1 MRLGVSLLDGSLPL
15 GTVAPVP
22 PLPPLRTLASG
33 PIGVVG
39 CGYLGSVH
47 AACLAHWGFET
58 IALDVDPWK
67 LEQLRTGVAPFHEEM
82 LNPLLEEGLKSN
94 RLSFTTEF
102 ADLSACSVVFLCVGT
117 PQRPDSPAA
126 DLSQVDTAI
135 DSLVNVLQPGTLVV
149 GKSTTPVGTAA
160 ALAEVLAAAGLHLAW
175 NPEFLREGTAV
186 ADTLHPER
194 IVVGTTLP
202 DAAVL
207 LKELYRLPVADGS
220 TFLVTDLNTAE
231 MVKTAANAFLATKV
245 SFINAVSD
253 LCDRTAADVEMVSLA
268 LGLDSRI
275 GPKFLKSGI
284 GYGGGCFPKDV
295 RALQH
300 HATEL
305 GAIPLADML
314 ATVDAANL
322 DARRRA
328 LAAVDQFITSSVYKV
343 AVLGAAFKPGSDDLR
358 DSPAVWLVENL
369 LRKHPTVKFSW
380 HDPALAGRMVCGIEL
395 SHSILQATTGAD
407 MLVVA
412 TDWAEYKS
420 LNPNQLNVATKMLFD
435 LRNCIPPEPWTKA
448 GFTLHRLGRPT
459 ASPASS

>member
-1 MRLGVSLLDGSLPL
+1 MPTSPSLRSLST
-15 GTVAPVP
+15 GPV
-22 PLPPLRTLASG
+22 
-33 PIGVVG
+33 GVVG

-67 LEQLRTGVAPFHEEM
+67 LEQLRTGVAPFFEDM

-94 RLSFTTEF
+94 RLAFTTEF
-102 ADLSACSVVFLCVGT
+102 SDLAGCSVVFLCVGT
-117 PQRPDSPAA
+117 PQQAGSAAA
-126 DLSQVDTAI
+126 DLTQVHAAAA
-135 DSLVNVLQPGTLVV
+135 SLCQVLQPGTLVV

-160 ALAEVLAAAGLHLAW
+160 ALAETLAPFGLYLAW

-194 IVVGTTLP
+194 IVVGSSCSE
-202 DAAVL
+202 AAEVL
-207 LKELYRLPVADGS
+207 QEVYRLPISDGS
-220 TFLVTDLNTAE
+220 QFLVTDLSTSE

-245 SFINAVSD
+245 SFINAVAD
-253 LCDRTAADVEMVSLA
+253 LCDRTSADVEMVSLA

-300 HATEL
+300 RAAEL
-305 GAIPLADML
+305 GASPLADFL
-314 ATVDAANL
+314 AAVDAANQ
-322 DARRRA
+322 DARLRA
-328 LAAVDQFITSSVYKV
+328 LRAVSDLVTPTTRKV

-358 DSPAVWLVENL
+358 DSPAVWLVSSLQRAFPDLEL
-369 LRKHPTVKFSW
+369 TW
-380 HDPALAGRMVCGIEL
+380 HDPALAGRTICGIEL
-395 SHSILQATTGAD
+395 SASVPKAVSSADLIL
-407 MLVVA
+407 VA

-420 LNPNQLNVATKMLFD
+420 LTPASFTVSSKVLLD
-435 LRNCIPPEPWTKA
+435 LRNCINPTPWSRA
-448 GFTLHRLGRPT
+448 GFTVHRLGRPT
-459 ASPASS
+459 VLPV